1 MISSPILTL
10 NLKSVPDLLKCGLF
24 APLTLQEIETDDYW
38 QDLRQEWLLPPVS
51 LSFPPLSF
59 LSKHLGIATCKFK
72 HRNDQ
77 PFFAQT
83 ITFWELLTGQR
94 LSSEQAR
101 ECAQNVVGFIQTLAR
116 WEKAGQV
123 SLGASTPTRLK
134 RC

>member
-10 NLKSVPDLLKCGLF
+10 NLKSVPDLLKCGFF
-24 APLTLQEIETDDYW
+24 APLTFQEIETDNYW
-38 QDLRQEWLLPPVS
+38 QNLRQEWRIPPVS

-59 LSKHLGIATCKFK
+59 LSRHLGVAPCKFE
-72 HRNDQ
+72 HRHDQ

-101 ECAQNVVGFIQTLAR
+101 ECARNIVGFIQTLAR
-116 WEKAGQV
+116 WEKSGQV
-123 SLGASTPTRLK
+123 IKTKKSLVSYEG
-134 RC
+134 